1 MEASF
6 PSVDHPVLFRTS
18 FCFETFFFFFLRLII
33 RRLKP
38 FFSLPPFDSIAG
50 FAESATVVS
59 TYCEFKIRFLC
70 LTHPHRHVPHAPPP
84 PSLWRVQH
92 ELYFPY
98 FIILPSLLCLFYM
111 WCPGRRQTSSSSST
125 RYASE
130 LQEHGRKPIPDT
142 AADDD
147 YCSAAD
153 RARFLQNPAILDTLD
168 SVHRSLLFNNLK
180 FDTGKWWSW

>member
-18 FCFETFFFFFLRLII
+18 FCLETFFFLLLTINYT
-33 RRLKP
+33 KP
-38 FFSLPPFDSIAG
+38 FLAFPHSIRLPALLKAQQLCPRIANLKSG
-50 FAESATVVS
+50 FYVLPIHTD
-59 TYCEFKIRFLC
+59 
-70 LTHPHRHVPHAPPP
+70 THIPHAPPP
-84 PSLWRVQH
+84 LSQRRVQH

-98 FIILPSLLCLFYM
+98 FIILPSLLCLFHM
-111 WCPGRRQTSSSSST
+111 WCPGRRQTSSSSSST

-180 FDTGKWWSW
+180 FDTGKWWSC